1 MGPGRL
7 LRPAMTQARTAS
19 TSPTASSPTAS
30 SPTASTSPT
39 ASSPT
44 ASSPAATSSVPTSSA
59 AIRPAASSASAA
71 AANAPPNWVASRHPL
86 GWAIDRLLAVEP
98 LRQLVFHQAR
108 SLIIRTAEGRG
119 IAWRQ
124 RREQLRAA
132 AEPLLA
138 SVSDPNLRV
147 PHYYVARFHAYNQGN
162 LCWEAACEAEQATDS
177 MALRVWP
184 EEPGLDPATA
194 QERLRN
200 AIFAAVA
207 PSLRGP
213 VRRALDL
220 GCSVGV
226 GTLALQRWLEQTAAG
241 AGAGVEAGSAA
252 EAGVGAEAA
261 VEVDSGAEDGAGAAG
276 EAGSGAEAG
285 AGANLGPGDAGA
297 PRVEGLDLSAQM
309 LAVAKVRDAD
319 NRIAAWH
326 HAAAEATG
334 LETASYD
341 LITLQFVFH
350 ELPADA
356 SRAVLREAARLL
368 RPGGV
373 IALVDQ
379 DPDSEVIRRLPAP
392 IATLLKSTEP
402 YLEDYFRLDLPAALE
417 EAGFGAVRR
426 EACDPRHRVLVA
438 SRTDG

>member
-1 MGPGRL
+1 
-7 LRPAMTQARTAS
+7 MTLA
-19 TSPTASSPTAS
+19 
-30 SPTASTSPT
+30 
-39 ASSPT
+39 
-44 ASSPAATSSVPTSSA
+44 
-59 AIRPAASSASAA
+59 RPAA
-71 AANAPPNWVASRHPL
+71 NPPPNWVESRHPL
-86 GWAIDRLLAVEP
+86 GWAINRLLAVEP

-124 RREQLRAA
+124 RREQLRAV

-138 SVSDPNLRV
+138 SVSNPAVRV
-147 PHYYVARFHAYNQGN
+147 PDYYVARFHAYNQGN

-194 QERLRN
+194 QERLRL
-200 AIFAAVA
+200 AIFAVIA

-213 VRRALDL
+213 VRQALDL

-226 GTLALQRWLEQTAAG
+226 GTLALAHWLDRLDAAAGPWDGAAAG
-241 AGAGVEAGSAA
+241 ATPQAEVPQVELPQ
-252 EAGVGAEAA
+252 
-261 VEVDSGAEDGAGAAG
+261 G
-276 EAGSGAEAG
+276 EA
-285 AGANLGPGDAGA
+285 P
-297 PRVEGLDLSAQM
+297 PRVEGLDLSPQM
-309 LAVAKVRDAD
+309 LAVAKARDGEG
-319 NRIAAWH
+319 RIAAWH

-334 LETASYD
+334 LEAEAYD

-350 ELPADA
+350 ELPIHA

-379 DPDSEVIRRLPAP
+379 DPESEVIRRLPAP

-402 YLEDYFRLDLPAALE
+402 YLEEYFRLDLPAALA
-417 EAGFGAVRR
+417 EAGFEAVRR

-438 SRTDG
+438 TRSARCDLA